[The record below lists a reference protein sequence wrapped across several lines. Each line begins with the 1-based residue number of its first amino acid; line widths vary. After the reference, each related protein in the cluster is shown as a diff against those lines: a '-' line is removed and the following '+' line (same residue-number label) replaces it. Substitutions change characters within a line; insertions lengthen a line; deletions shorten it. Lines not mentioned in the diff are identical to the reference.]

1 MTRAGEGSGEETHQ
15 SDLELYFLPGTG
27 LLSL

>member
-1 MTRAGEGSGEETHQ
+1 MSGAGEGSGEEAHQ
-15 SDLELYFLPGTG
+15 SGLELYFLPGTG